1 MTGTRVDGDG
11 EHREEPIRSGDA
23 LAASALS
30 LGRDALQTLAPW
42 LERRRFRPGRVLFR
56 EGSTQG
62 LLVGIEHGHVKAYRT
77 LPDGRAATL
86 YLFGPGD
93 VFGFLPLLDGTA
105 YPATAEAVD
114 EVTARVM
121 SRAKLLEALR
131 SEAGVAATLLA
142 LFARRLREA
151 FDRIEL
157 LSMRG
162 ALPRVAAAIAGLV
175 PGTAA
180 PGGALIL
187 ALPVSASSFAA
198 DLGLTPETL
207 SRAVTQLVALGVLH
221 RLGARRF
228 QILDLEALRR
238 LAGFAAG

>member
-1 MTGTRVDGDG
+1 MSAQVWAG
-11 EHREEPIRSGDA
+11 
-23 LAASALS
+23 ASS
-30 LGRDALQTLAPW
+30 LGRDALQALAPW
-42 LERRRFRPGRVLFR
+42 LEHRRFRAGRVLFR
-56 EGSTQG
+56 EGSSQG
-62 LLVGIEHGHVKAYRT
+62 LLVGIESGHVRAYRT

-105 YPATAEAVD
+105 YPATAETMD

-131 SEAGVAATLLA
+131 SDAGVAATLLA

-151 FDRIEL
+151 FDRVEL

-175 PGTAA
+175 PGTAGPDGA
-180 PGGALIL
+180 MLLSLPG
-187 ALPVSASSFAA
+187 SAASFAA
-198 DLGLTPETL
+198 DLGLTPETF
-207 SRAVTQLVALGVLH
+207 SRAITQLVSLGILH
-221 RLGARRF
+221 RAGGRRL
-228 QILDLEALRR
+228 QILDVEALRR
-238 LAGFAAG
+238 LAGLAAG

>member
-1 MTGTRVDGDG
+1 MAGKRDHGDRQPGDG
-11 EHREEPIRSGDA
+11 PIGPGDTR
-23 LAASALS
+23 AAGASSIA
-30 LGRDALQTLAPW
+30 RDALQALAPW
-42 LERRRFRPGRVLFR
+42 LEHRRFRAGRVLFR

-62 LLVGIEHGHVKAYRT
+62 LLVGIERGHVRAYRT

-121 SRAKLLEALR
+121 SHGMLLEALR
-131 SEAGVAATLLA
+131 SETGVAATLLA
-142 LFARRLREA
+142 LLARRLREA

-175 PGTAA
+175 PGAA
-180 PGGALIL
+180 DPGDALVL
-187 ALPVSASSFAA
+187 ALPVSAASFAA
-198 DLGLTPETL
+198 DLGLTPETF
-207 SRAVTQLVALGVLH
+207 SRAITQLVALGVLH
-221 RLGARRF
+221 RPGNRRL

-238 LAGFAAG
+238 LAGLAAV